1 MGPHFPIFSF
11 FYLYIIIVNKES
23 AISFSNSFSRA
34 DSEFENK
41 ICMPLHDYRKSMRW
55 GGKENIMNETTKD
68 ILTVAACMA
77 GGAAL
82 FIGGKFVYDK
92 FLSKDDDD
100 SSDEINAP
108 IEMGVTPI
116 FE

>member
-1 MGPHFPIFSF
+1 
-11 FYLYIIIVNKES
+11 
-23 AISFSNSFSRA
+23 
-34 DSEFENK
+34 
-41 ICMPLHDYRKSMRW
+41 MRW

-82 FIGGKFVYDK
+82 FIGGKFVYDRFIAK
-92 FLSKDDDD
+92 DDDDD
-100 SSDEINAP
+100 SSEINAP